1 MNTTPSSTLRFTSTT
16 TSDGIAERTFTL
28 GDISGVLWPPGS
40 AADGAPLLLMGH
52 AGGLHK
58 YAPGLASRARR
69 AVAGNGPG
77 NGSGDGFTVDAIDA
91 PGHGD
96 RPRSGQQA
104 GAIGR
109 ARAAG
114 ERALVLGGGGA
125 AGNAWEIGVIAG
137 LFDAGLDV
145 TEADLIIGTSAG
157 STAAAQITSATQPG
171 ELLAN
176 ILAAAPQPRTGP
188 VASDRGRVPDGPA
201 ADHMERTSAI
211 IGAAEDAADMRRR
224 MGAAALETDAAAGS
238 SGQTQR
244 RATVAARLPSQQWP
258 QRPMLIVAVDAHTG
272 EPVVFNRHS
281 GVDLVD
287 AVTASCAGPGVP
299 PHSIGDSRYI
309 DGGYRSNE
317 NADLAAGYERVLVL
331 SPLGDRSRAPLEWGI
346 HLAAQVDELRARG
359 SRVETI
365 LPDSNSRNA
374 FGVDVMDPS
383 TRPPAARAGYDQG
396 RALAERL
403 TEFWR

>member
-1 MNTTPSSTLRFTSTT
+1 MDTTPSSTLHFTSTT
-16 TSDGIAERTFTL
+16 TSDGIAELT
-28 GDISGVLWPPGS
+28 
-40 AADGAPLLLMGH
+40 
-52 AGGLHK
+52 
-58 YAPGLASRARR
+58 
-69 AVAGNGPG
+69 
-77 NGSGDGFTVDAIDA
+77 

-96 RPRSGQQA
+96 RPRSDQQA
-104 GAIGR
+104 DAIR
-109 ARAAG
+109 RVSAAG

-125 AGNAWEIGVIAG
+125 VGNAWEIGVIAG

-157 STAAAQITSATQPG
+157 STAAAQITSATQPD
-171 ELLAN
+171 ELLAGV
-176 ILAAAPQPRTGP
+176 LAAAPRPRTGP
-188 VASDRGRVPDGPA
+188 VRSDRGRAPSMPV
-201 ADHMERTSAI
+201 ADLLERTSAI
-211 IGAAEDAADMRRR
+211 IAAAEDAADMRRR
-224 MGAAALETDAAAGS
+224 MGAAALETDAAWGG

-258 QRPMLIVAVDAHTG
+258 QRPVLIVAVDARTG
-272 EPVVFNRHS
+272 EPVVFDRHS

-299 PHSIGDSRYI
+299 AHSIGGNRYI

-317 NADLAAGYERVLVL
+317 NADLAAGYGRVLVL
-331 SPLGDRSRAPLEWGI
+331 SPLGGRSRAPLEWGI

-374 FGVDVMDPS
+374 FGVTLMDVS
-383 TRPPAARAGYDQG
+383 ARPPAARAGYNQG
-396 RALAERL
+396 RALAEQL